1 VRFSIDEI
9 ATRLSRVRV
18 EDPTVG
24 LLVDR
29 RAAVAAV
36 LRVREGG
43 PEVLLIERSER
54 EGDRWSGHVA
64 MPGGR
69 EDEGDVDL
77 RATAMRET
85 REEVGLELS
94 GARLLGR
101 LPPVRAIARG
111 KILPMTIS
119 PFVFGL
125 AADGDGDE
133 PALTLSDEAVAA
145 FWLPLGRAASGA
157 LDDKYEIKVGP
168 LPMKFAC
175 WRWQGRVVWGLTYQ
189 MLRSLIAVLEE
200 G

>member
-1 VRFSIDEI
+1 MQFSIDEI
-9 ATRLSRVRV
+9 ATRLARVRV
-18 EDPTVG
+18 DDPSG
-24 LLVDR
+24 LLSDR

-36 LRVREGG
+36 LRVRDGG

-69 EDEGDVDL
+69 EDEGDADL

-85 REEVGLELS
+85 REEVGLELG

-101 LPPVRAIARG
+101 LPSVRAIARG

-125 AADGDGDE
+125 ADGAD
-133 PALTLSDEAVAA
+133 PMLTLSDEATAA
-145 FWLPLGRAASGA
+145 FWLPLGPAASGA
-157 LDDKYEIKVGP
+157 LDDRYEVKVGP

-175 WRWQGRVVWGLTYQ
+175 WRWEGRVVWGLTYQ
-189 MLRSLIAVLEE
+189 MLRSLIAALE